1 MNKFKNVIFRMINN
15 SFGRVI
21 RSLHKMLPEEQYS
34 IFKELKLRSLRLSAQ
49 FVETS
54 MPYAIYF
61 DRKEAMWD
69 YCLSN
74 SKSNQAT
81 LLEFGVFQGY
91 SINYFADARPSF
103 TLFGFD
109 SFLGLEEDWGGYV
122 LTKSALSLQGKIP
135 HVRNNVKL
143 ISGTFENTLPRFLEN
158 NDLKELSII
167 HIDSDTY
174 SPAKFV
180 LENLRLYLSS
190 GVIIIFDE
198 FFNYPGYLSHE
209 FKAWNEFSNSW
220 KINFR
225 YIAYSNES
233 VAIQIVGNVI

>member
-1 MNKFKNVIFRMINN
+1 MINN

-21 RSLHKMLPEEQYS
+21 RFLYKMLPQQQYS
-34 IFKELKLRSLRLSAQ
+34 IFHELKLRSLRLSAQ

-54 MPYAIYF
+54 MPYAVYF

-74 SKSNQAT
+74 SKSSQAT

-91 SINYFADARPSF
+91 SINYFADARPKF

-122 LTKSALSLQGKIP
+122 LNKGALSLEGKMP

-143 ISGTFENTLPRFLEN
+143 IAGTFQNTLPRFLQN

-174 SPAKFV
+174 TPAKFI
-180 LENLRLYLSS
+180 LESIRQYLIA

-198 FFNYPGYLSHE
+198 FFNYPGYMSHE

-220 KINFR
+220 NINFR

-233 VAIQIVGNVI
+233 VAIQLVDIVN